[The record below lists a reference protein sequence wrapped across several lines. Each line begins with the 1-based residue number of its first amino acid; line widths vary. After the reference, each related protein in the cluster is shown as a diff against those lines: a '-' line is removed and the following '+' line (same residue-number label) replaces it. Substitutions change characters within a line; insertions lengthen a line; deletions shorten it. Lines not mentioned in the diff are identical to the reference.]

1 LFVFVIFIFFIEN
14 VFVSLFNL
22 TIKTIIQMF
31 KITTN
36 KEIIEAIKTV
46 EELKKV
52 QAILK
57 AQVSR
62 KMGVSELCINYG
74 VTGEESRMLNIKKGS
89 YISAILSLYKMYIY

>member
-1 LFVFVIFIFFIEN
+1 MGLAQ
-14 VFVSLFNL
+14 NL
-22 TIKTIIQMF
+22 IKMF

-52 QAILK
+52 KAILK

-62 KMGVSELCINYG
+62 KEDVTELCKDYC
-74 VTGEESRMLNIKKGS
+74 VAGEEARILNIHRGS
-89 YISAILSLYKMYIY
+89 YISSIISLYKRYIS

>member
-1 LFVFVIFIFFIEN
+1 
-14 VFVSLFNL
+14 
-22 TIKTIIQMF
+22 MF

-52 QAILK
+52 QAVLK

-62 KMGVSELCINYG
+62 KENVPELCKDYF
-74 VTGEESRMLNIKKGS
+74 VTSEEARILNIHRGS
-89 YISAILSLYKMYIY
+89 YISSIISLYKRYIS

>member
-1 LFVFVIFIFFIEN
+1 
-14 VFVSLFNL
+14 
-22 TIKTIIQMF
+22 MF

-52 QAILK
+52 QAVLK

-62 KMGVSELCINYG
+62 KMGTSELCVNYC
-74 VTGEESRMLNIKKGS
+74 VTGEEARILNIHKGS
-89 YISAILSLYKMYIY
+89 YVSAILSLYKMYIS

>member
-1 LFVFVIFIFFIEN
+1 
-14 VFVSLFNL
+14 
-22 TIKTIIQMF
+22 MF

-52 QAILK
+52 HAILK

-62 KMGVSELCINYG
+62 KEGVTELCKDYC
-74 VTGEESRMLNIKKGS
+74 VTAEEARILNIHRGG
-89 YISAILSLYKMYIY
+89 YISGIISLYKRYIS

>member
-1 LFVFVIFIFFIEN
+1 
-14 VFVSLFNL
+14 
-22 TIKTIIQMF
+22 MF

-46 EELKKV
+46 EQLKKV

-62 KMGVSELCINYG
+62 KKGVTELCKNYC
-74 VTGEESRMLNIKKGS
+74 VTSEEARILNIDRGS
-89 YISAILSLYKMYIY
+89 LVSSIISLYKRYIS

>member
-1 LFVFVIFIFFIEN
+1 
-14 VFVSLFNL
+14 
-22 TIKTIIQMF
+22 MF

-52 QAILK
+52 KAVLK

-62 KMGVSELCINYG
+62 KEDVAELCKDYC
-74 VTGEESRMLNIKKGS
+74 VTGEEARILNIRRGS
-89 YISAILSLYKMYIY
+89 YISSIISLYKRYIS